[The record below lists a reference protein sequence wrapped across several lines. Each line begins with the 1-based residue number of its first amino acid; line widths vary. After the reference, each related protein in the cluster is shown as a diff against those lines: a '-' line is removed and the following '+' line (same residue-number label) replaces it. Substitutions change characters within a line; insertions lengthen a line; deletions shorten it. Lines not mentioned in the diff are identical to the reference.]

1 MESIGTLMEL
11 ETALELIRRY
21 RGPVT
26 HIGLRKGGEMYYIL
40 ESTGETFLPMELLG
54 LASQLKEQ
62 EEGSRTAS
70 AAGD

>member
-1 MESIGTLMEL
+1 MEL

-54 LASQLKEQ
+54 LASQLKDQ
-62 EEGSRTAS
+62 EDGSRTALAS
-70 AAGD
+70 GD